1 MVALTALWLPILLS
15 AVVVFVVS
23 SVIHM
28 LLPWHRNDLKRLPG
42 EDAVREAIR
51 KAGIGPGQYWFPSPE
66 NPKDMG
72 SAEMQQ
78 KFAEG
83 PAGMLFVLP
92 KGPPMKP
99 GTLVQWFVFSLVV
112 GVFVAY
118 LTGRGFGPGTEY
130 LTVFRY
136 SGTIAFL
143 AYAATHAADPI
154 WKGGSW
160 AVAFRHGLD
169 GLLYGVLTAGIFAWL
184 WP

>member
-1 MVALTALWLPILLS
+1 MVALTALSLPILLS
-15 AVVVFVVS
+15 AVLVFVAS
-23 SVIHM
+23 SVVHM
-28 LLPWHRNDLKRLPG
+28 VVPWHRNDLKRLPG

-51 KAGIGPGQYWFPSPE
+51 KAGIGPGQYWFPFPE

-72 SAEMQQ
+72 SPEMRK

-83 PAGMLFVLP
+83 PVGTIFVMP
-92 KGPPMKP
+92 NGPPMIPKH
-99 GTLVQWFVFSLVV
+99 LVEWFVFCLVV

-118 LTGRGFGPGTEY
+118 LTGRAFGAGTEY
-130 LTVFRY
+130 LSVFRY

-160 AVAFRHGLD
+160 AVAFKHAVD
-169 GLLYGVLTAGIFAWL
+169 GLLYGVLTAGIFSWL